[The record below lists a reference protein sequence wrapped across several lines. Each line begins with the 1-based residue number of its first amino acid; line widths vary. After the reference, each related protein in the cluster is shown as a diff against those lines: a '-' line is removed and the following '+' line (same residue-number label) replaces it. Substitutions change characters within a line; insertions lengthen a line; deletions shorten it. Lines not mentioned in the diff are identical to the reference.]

1 MRPGKKDNSLATLT
15 IVIPH
20 PMLQHHPT
28 PQRGVVTSCDT
39 PTARLTSTHTTWAE
53 FDIPLCKSEG
63 KSFESC
69 QLTPDSV
76 SLGFVIRADRVR
88 GPVI

>member
-39 PTARLTSTHTTWAE
+39 PTARLTSTHTTRTALPPRQRWAYNNHCPRSSK
-53 FDIPLCKSEG
+53 PLISY
-63 KSFESC
+63 SS
-69 QLTPDSV
+69 QPP
-76 SLGFVIRADRVR
+76 R
-88 GPVI
+88 G